1 MIDKTIAN
9 DLKLCIANA
18 ETLAR
23 YMTEDARVYKI
34 GRGMERRYCFR
45 LSGDPR
51 NTAGTIAPVKEIKV
65 YGGRPFLSNGY
76 HQISSGGA
84 PE

>member
-9 DLKLCIANA
+9 DLHLCVANA
-18 ETLAR
+18 ETAAR
-23 YMTEDARVYKI
+23 HMTENARVYRDRRGP
-34 GRGMERRYCFR
+34 GRRLWFR

-65 YGGRPFLSNGY
+65 YGGRPFATNGVTK
-76 HQISSGGA
+76 
-84 PE
+84 

>member
-1 MIDKTIAN
+1 
-9 DLKLCIANA
+9 
-18 ETLAR
+18 
-23 YMTEDARVYKI
+23 MTENARVYKI

-65 YGGRPFLSNGY
+65 
-76 HQISSGGA
+76 
-84 PE
+84 